1 MRIPKSMAPKSMA
14 RKIVITAAPV
24 CFGVCFGLTFFK
36 AALLVAQ
43 TGSGTAAPARPAAAV
58 PASSNTTANANA
70 TGATLTPEAAKYRAF
85 VNKYCVSCHNQ
96 RTAFPAEGPVRLDGA
111 AFDDLLGHAETWE
124 RVLRKLSVR
133 AMPPPGS
140 PRPPEAEYAGF
151 TGWLVASLDRAW
163 EGRST
168 PGRYVVHRL
177 NRAEY
182 ANAVRDLLAVDIDV
196 SDLLPTDGAEFG
208 FDNIA
213 TALKT
218 SPLLLEGYVN
228 AAQRVSAMAVG
239 DPQVKPG
246 ATEHSISREF
256 SQNGYIDGLP
266 LGTVGGTVVRHV
278 FPADA
283 EYKLS
288 GRLVRGVQEGYAG
301 VEGNDTPYTFVITV
315 DGTEVY
321 SAPVGGPKDSE
332 IQAADLAA
340 AQPIIDKRMTGRV
353 RVTAG
358 PHDVGFTWKERPFQL
373 QDVWEPSKRDSQEI
387 HMVAGLPKLRSV
399 SIDGPYNVFGL
410 SEGPSRQRL
419 FVCHP
424 ASAGAK
430 SSTASANSP
439 ATMDDTS
446 CATKILTNLA
456 RRAYRR
462 PVTPGDV
469 EAPLSFYKRARQ
481 QEAGKPGGSFDD
493 GIRAGVARVLSSPY
507 FLYRIEKDPVGA
519 RAGVAHP
526 VSDIELASRLSFFLW
541 SSIPDEKLLD
551 LAAAGRLRE
560 PGVLAAQ
567 AQRMIGDERADAL
580 VENFTGEWLQLRNL
594 EAKVVPDLILF
605 PDFDDNIRK
614 GFRKET
620 EQFFGYILRENRS
633 ALELLSADYTFLDE
647 RLAQHYGIP
656 GVYGPR
662 LRRVKLTDPNRR
674 GLLGQGSILSM
685 TSVATRTSPVFRGK
699 YVLSTFLNTPPTPPP
714 PNVPT
719 LDESNKGAATVP
731 KTVRAQL
738 ELHRN
743 NAVCASCHRVIDPV
757 GFALENFDSV
767 GKWRDTGAD
776 GAPLDVAGT
785 LADGSKVNGPA
796 ALREAILSR
805 PDAFVTVVT
814 ERMLTYALGRGLEP
828 GDMPVV
834 RRIVKKTAQND
845 YRLSTIVMGIVESAP
860 FQMRTKLEAAES
872 ARVEPAGPAG
882 GPAGT
887 GSVARSNN
895 VGSKK
900 EQP

>member
-1 MRIPKSMAPKSMA
+1 MN
-14 RKIVITAAPV
+14 KIVITTAWACV
-24 CFGVCFGLTFFK
+24 GMT
-36 AALLVAQ
+36 ASLLAQ
-43 TGSGTAAPARPAAAV
+43 TANTASKASTNVEAV
-58 PASSNTTANANA
+58 
-70 TGATLTPEAAKYRAF
+70 KYRAF
-85 VNKYCVSCHNQ
+85 LDKYCVACHSN
-96 RTAFPAEGPVRLDGA
+96 RAANPVEGPVNLQSAG
-111 AFDDLLGHAETWE
+111 FDELLGHAETWE

-133 AMPPPGS
+133 AMPPPGL
-140 PRPPEAEYAGF
+140 PRPSEAEYAGF
-151 TGWLVASLDRAW
+151 TTWLAASLDRAW
-163 EGRST
+163 EGHNT

-182 ANAVRDLLAVDIDV
+182 ANAIRDLLSVDIDV
-196 SDLLPTDGAEFG
+196 TDLLPTDGAEFG

-228 AAQRVSAMAVG
+228 AAERVSAMAVG
-239 DPQVKPG
+239 DPQVRPG
-246 ATEHSISREF
+246 TTEHSISREF
-256 SQNGYIDGLP
+256 SQNGYIEGLP

-301 VEGNDTPYTFVITV
+301 VEGNDTPYIFVITV
-315 DGTEVY
+315 DGAEVY
-321 SAPVGGPKDSE
+321 SAPIGGPKDDE

-358 PHDVGFTWKERPFQL
+358 PHDVGFTWRERPAKL
-373 QDVWEPSKRDSQEI
+373 QDVWEPSPRDSQEV
-387 HMVAGLPKLRSV
+387 HMVAGMPRLRTV
-399 SIDGPYNVFGL
+399 SIDGPYNVHGL

-424 ASAGAK
+424 GVSISRVAAK
-430 SSTASANSP
+430 SAP
-439 ATMDDTS
+439 GVGLDDTS

-456 RRAYRR
+456 RHAYRR
-462 PVTPGDV
+462 PVTAGDI
-469 EAPLSFYKRARQ
+469 EAPMSFYKRARQ

-507 FLYRIEKDPVGA
+507 FLYRIESDPAGV

-526 VSDIELASRLSFFLW
+526 VSDVELAARLSFFLW

-560 PGVLAAQ
+560 PEVLTAQ
-567 AQRMIGDERADAL
+567 VHRMLSDDRSDAL
-580 VENFTGEWLQLRNL
+580 VNNFTGQWLQLRNL
-594 EAKVVPDLILF
+594 EAKVVPDILMF

-614 GFRKET
+614 AFRTET
-620 EQFFGYILRENRS
+620 QMFFGYILRQDRS
-633 ALELLSADYTFLDE
+633 TLDLLSADYTFADE
-647 RLAQHYGIP
+647 RLARHYGIK
-656 GVYGPR
+656 GVYGPQF
-662 LRRVKLTDPNRR
+662 RRVKLTDPNRR

-685 TSVATRTSPVFRGK
+685 TSVATRTSPVYRGK
-699 YVLSTFLNTPPTPPP
+699 YVLTTFLNTPPPPAP

-719 LDESNKGAATVP
+719 LDESNKDSKIP

-738 ELHRN
+738 ELHRTN
-743 NAVCASCHRVIDPV
+743 QPCAGCHRVIDPP

-767 GKWRDTGAD
+767 GQWRDKGAD

-785 LADGSKVNGPA
+785 LADGQQVNGPV

-814 ERMLTYALGRGLEP
+814 EKMLTYALGRGLEP
-828 GDMPVV
+828 SDMPVV
-834 RRIVKKTAQND
+834 RRIVKKAAQNN
-845 YRLSTIVMGIVESAP
+845 YQLSSVVLGIVESAP
-860 FQMRTKLEAAES
+860 FQMRTKLEPAE
-872 ARVEPAGPAG
+872 
-882 GPAGT
+882 T
-887 GSVARSNN
+887 GSADTNKVARSIISSSNTARPN
-895 VGSKK
+895 TEARSNK
-900 EQP
+900 E

>member
-1 MRIPKSMAPKSMA
+1 MRTWFHISWACA
-14 RKIVITAAPV
+14 GG
-24 CFGVCFGLTFFK
+24 FGIAGFGIA
-36 AALLVAQ
+36 AALLAQ
-43 TGSGTAAPARPAAAV
+43 TSQTPAAAPAKPAAPATAAPAT
-58 PASSNTTANANA
+58 TTAN
-70 TGATLTPEAAKYRAF
+70 LTADTTKYRALLDE
-85 VNKYCVSCHNQ
+85 YCVTCH
-96 RTAFPAEGPVRLDGA
+96 TKSALLPAEAPVNLQIG
-111 AFDDLLGHAETWE
+111 FDDLLSHADTWE

-133 AMPPPGS
+133 AMPPPGN
-140 PRPPEAEYAGF
+140 PRPTEAEYAGF
-151 TGWLVASLDRAW
+151 TNWLAASMDRAW
-163 EGRST
+163 EGHST

-182 ANAVRDLLAVDIDV
+182 ANAIRDLLAVDIDV
-196 SDLLPTDGAEFG
+196 SDLLPTDGAEYG

-239 DPQVKPG
+239 DPDVRPG
-246 ATEHSISREF
+246 TTEHSISREF

-266 LGTVGGTVVRHV
+266 LGTVGGTVVHHV

-301 VEGNDTPYTFVITV
+301 VEGNDVPYTFVITV

-321 SAPVGGPKDSE
+321 SAPVGGPKDDE
-332 IQAADLAA
+332 MQGADLAA
-340 AQPIIDKRMTGRV
+340 AQPVIDKRMTGRV

-358 PHDVGFTWKERPFQL
+358 PHDVGFTWKERPMQL
-373 QDVWEPSKRDSQEI
+373 QDVWEPAKRDSQEI
-387 HMVAGLPKLRSV
+387 HFVAGMPKLRTV
-399 SIDGPYNVFGL
+399 SIDGPYNVKGV
-410 SEGPSRQRL
+410 SEGASRQRL

-424 ASAGAK
+424 ASAASK
-430 SSTASANSP
+430 SSTAA
-439 ATMDDTS
+439 ATNIDDAS

-462 PVTPGDV
+462 PVAASDI
-469 EAPLSFYKRARQ
+469 EAPMSFYKEARQ
-481 QEAGKPGGSFDD
+481 GGGNFDD
-493 GIRAGVARVLSSPY
+493 GVRAGVARVLSSPY
-507 FLYRIEKDPVGA
+507 FLYRIESDPPGA
-519 RAGVAHP
+519 RPGAAHP
-526 VSDIELASRLSFFLW
+526 VSDVELASRLSFFLW

-551 LAAAGRLRE
+551 LGVAGKLRD

-567 AQRMIGDERADAL
+567 AQRMLEDERSDAL
-580 VENFTGEWLQLRNL
+580 VENFTGQWLQLRNL
-594 EAKVVPDLILF
+594 EAKVSPDLLMF

-620 EQFFGYILRENRS
+620 EMFFGYILRNNRS
-633 ALELLSADYTFLDE
+633 ALELMSADYTFVDE
-647 RLAQHYGIP
+647 RLAKHYGIP
-656 GVYGPR
+656 GVYGPQF
-662 LRRVKLTDPNRR
+662 RRVKLTDPNRR

-719 LDESNKGAATVP
+719 LEESNKGTAEVP

-738 ELHRN
+738 ELHRKN
-743 NAVCASCHRVIDPV
+743 QPCASCHSVIDPV

-767 GKWRDTGAD
+767 GKWRSTGAD

-785 LADGSKVNGPA
+785 LADGTKINGPT

-805 PDAFVTVVT
+805 PDAFVTVIT

-828 GDMPVV
+828 SDMPVV
-834 RRIVKKTAQND
+834 RHIVKRAAQNG
-845 YRLSTIVMGIVESAP
+845 YGLSSIVMGIIESAP
-860 FQMRTKLEAAES
+860 FQMRTKLEPVETAAGDV
-872 ARVEPAGPAG
+872 ARGPAN
-882 GPAGT
+882 A
-887 GSVARSNN
+887 VNAALLK
-895 VGSKK
+895 KK
-900 EQP
+900 E

>member
-1 MRIPKSMAPKSMA
+1 MV
-14 RKIVITAAPV
+14 RKIKISGALI
-24 CFGVCFGLTFFK
+24 CFGI
-36 AALLVAQ
+36 AAALVAQ
-43 TGSGTAAPARPAAAV
+43 TGSGTRPPASPQPPGAAV
-58 PASSNTTANANA
+58 RSVSSQSAPSQA
-70 TGATLTPEAAKYRAF
+70 EDAAKYRAL
-85 VNKYCVSCHNQ
+85 VDKYCVSCHNQ
-96 RTAFPAEGPVRLDGA
+96 RTNFPADGPVRLDA
-111 AFDDLLGHAETWE
+111 VTFDDLLGHAETLE
-124 RVLRKLSVR
+124 RVVRKLSVR

-140 PRPPEAEYAGF
+140 PRPTEAEYAGF
-151 TGWLVASLDRAW
+151 TGWLTSSLDRAW
-163 EGRST
+163 EGKST

-239 DPQVKPG
+239 DPQVRPG
-246 ATEHSISREF
+246 TTEHSIPREF
-256 SQNGYIDGLP
+256 SQSGYIDGLP
-266 LGTVGGTVVRHV
+266 LGTVGGTVIHHV

-321 SAPVGGPKDSE
+321 TAPVGGPKDDE

-340 AQPIIDKRMTGRV
+340 AQPIIDKRMAGRV

-358 PHDVGFTWKERPFQL
+358 PHDVGFTWKERPMQL

-387 HMVAGLPKLRSV
+387 HFVAGMPKLRTV
-399 SIDGPYNVFGL
+399 SIDGPYNVKGV
-410 SEGPSRQRL
+410 SEGPIRRLL

-424 ASAGAK
+424 GG
-430 SSTASANSP
+430 NL
-439 ATMDDTS
+439 DDTS

-462 PVTPGDV
+462 PVTASDI
-469 EAPLSFYKRARQ
+469 EAPMSFYKQSRQ
-481 QEAGKPGGSFDD
+481 SGNFDD
-493 GIRAGVARVLSSPY
+493 GIRAGVARILSSPY
-507 FLYRIEKDPVGA
+507 FLYRIETDPAGA
-519 RAGVAHP
+519 RAGATHP

-551 LAAAGRLRE
+551 LAAAGKLRE
-560 PGVLAAQ
+560 PGALAAQ
-567 AQRMIGDERADAL
+567 AQRMLGDERADAL
-580 VENFTGEWLQLRNL
+580 VENFTGQWLQLRNL
-594 EAKVVPDLILF
+594 EAKVVPDLLMF
-605 PDFDDNIRK
+605 PDFDDNTRK

-620 EQFFGYILRENRS
+620 ELFFGYILRNDRS
-633 ALELLSADYTFLDE
+633 ALELMSADYTFVDE
-647 RLAQHYGIP
+647 RLAKHYGIP
-656 GVYGPR
+656 GVYGPQFR
-662 LRRVKLTDPNRR
+662 HVKLTDPNRR

-719 LDESNKGAATVP
+719 LEESNKGVAAVP

-738 ELHRN
+738 ELHRSN
-743 NAVCASCHRVIDPV
+743 PACASCHRVIDPV

-767 GKWRDTGAD
+767 GKWRAAGAD

-785 LADGSKVNGPA
+785 LADGTKINGPA

-805 PDAFVTVVT
+805 PDAFVTVIT

-828 GDMPVV
+828 SDMPVV
-834 RRIVKKTAQND
+834 RRIEKKAAQNN
-845 YRLSTIVMGIVESAP
+845 YRLSSIVMGIVESAP
-860 FQMRTKLEAAES
+860 FQMRTKLE
-872 ARVEPAGPAG
+872 PAVVAG

-887 GSVARSNN
+887 GIVARINN

>member
-1 MRIPKSMAPKSMA
+1 MSISKCMA
-14 RKIVITAAPV
+14 RKIAIGAALA
-24 CFGVCFGLTFFK
+24 CFGIT
-36 AALLVAQ
+36 ALLVAQ
-43 TGSGTAAPARPAAAV
+43 TGTSTPAPARPAPAVVNANTAA
-58 PASSNTTANANA
+58 ATTTAD
-70 TGATLTPEAAKYRAF
+70 TAKYRAL
-85 VNKYCVSCHNQ
+85 VDKYCVSCHSQ
-96 RTAFPAEGPVRLDGA
+96 RTSNPPDGPVRLDGA
-111 AFDDLLGHAETWE
+111 GFDDLLGHAETWE

-140 PRPPEAEYAGF
+140 PRPTEAEYAGF
-151 TGWLVASLDRAW
+151 TGWLATSLDRAW
-163 EGRST
+163 EGHST
-168 PGRYVVHRL
+168 PGRFVVHRL

-182 ANAVRDLLAVDIDV
+182 ANAIRDLLAVDLDV
-196 SDLLPTDGAEFG
+196 SDLLPTDGAEYG

-239 DPQVKPG
+239 DPEVRPG
-246 ATEHSISREF
+246 TTEHSIAREF

-301 VEGNDTPYTFVITV
+301 VEGNDIPYTFVITV
-315 DGTEVY
+315 DGEEVY
-321 SAPVGGPKDSE
+321 SAPVGGPKDDE
-332 IQAADLAA
+332 LQGGDLAA

-358 PHDVGFTWKERPFQL
+358 PHDVGFTWKERPMQL
-373 QDVWEPSKRDSQEI
+373 QDVWEPSKRDSQEV
-387 HMVAGLPKLRSV
+387 HFVAGMPKLRTV
-399 SIDGPYNVFGL
+399 SIDGPYNVRGV

-424 ASAGAK
+424 AKGA
-430 SSTASANSP
+430 SGTTLDETNCAN
-439 ATMDDTS
+439 
-446 CATKILTNLA
+446 KILTNLA
-456 RRAYRR
+456 RHAYRR
-462 PVTPGDV
+462 PVTAADL
-469 EAPLSFYKRARQ
+469 EAPMSFYKQARQ
-481 QEAGKPGGSFDD
+481 GNGNFDD

-507 FLYRIEKDPVGA
+507 FLYRIESDPSGA

-526 VSDIELASRLSFFLW
+526 VSDVELASRLSFFLW

-551 LAAAGRLRE
+551 LAIAGKLRE
-560 PGVLAAQ
+560 PGALAAQ
-567 AQRMIGDERADAL
+567 AQRMLEDDRSDAL
-580 VENFTGEWLQLRNL
+580 VENFTGQWLQLRNL
-594 EAKVVPDLILF
+594 EAKVVPDLLMF

-620 EQFFGYILRENRS
+620 ELFFGYILRNNRS
-633 ALELLSADYTFLDE
+633 ALELMSADYTFVDE
-647 RLAQHYGIP
+647 RLAKHYGIP
-656 GVYGPR
+656 GVYGPQF
-662 LRRVKLTDPNRR
+662 RRVKLTDPNRR
-674 GLLGQGSILSM
+674 GLLGQGSILAM

-719 LDESNKGAATVP
+719 LEESNKGKPTAAQ
-731 KTVRAQL
+731 TVRAQL
-738 ELHRN
+738 ELHR
-743 NAVCASCHRVIDPV
+743 ASPACASCHRVIDPV

-776 GAPLDVAGT
+776 GEPLDVAGT
-785 LADGSKVNGPA
+785 LADGTKVNGPA

-805 PDAFVTVVT
+805 PDAFVTLIT

-828 GDMPVV
+828 SDMPVV
-834 RRIVKKTAQND
+834 RRIVKKAAQNG
-845 YRLSTIVMGIVESAP
+845 YSLSSIVTGIIDSAQ
-860 FQMRTKLEAAES
+860 FQMRTKLEP
-872 ARVEPAGPAG
+872 VETAG
-882 GPAGT
+882 GFVQKPPDALNA
-887 GSVARSNN
+887 ARL
-895 VGSKK
+895 K
-900 EQP
+900 